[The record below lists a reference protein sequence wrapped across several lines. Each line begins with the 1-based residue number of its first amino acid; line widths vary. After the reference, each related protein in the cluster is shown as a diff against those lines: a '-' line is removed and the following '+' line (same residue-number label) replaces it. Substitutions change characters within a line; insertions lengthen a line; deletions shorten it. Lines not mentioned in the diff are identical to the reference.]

1 MTAGSAV
8 AGSPSQGCAQAPR
21 PTARRNVLRRPVFG
35 SKTRWKMIVT
45 TISDMTTGTKK
56 SVRSSD
62 RATSRRFSRRASRKP
77 SPTSSGVRTTTKT
90 MEFSVARQKTSS
102 PISAR

>member
-1 MTAGSAV
+1 MTAASAV
-8 AGSPSQGCAQAPR
+8 AGSPSQGCVQAPS
-21 PTARRNVLRRPVFG
+21 PTAWRNVLRSPVFG

-56 SVRSSD
+56 SVRKSD

-77 SPTSSGVRTTTKT
+77 RATSSGVRTATKT
-90 MEFSVARQKTSS
+90 REFQVARQKTSS
-102 PISAR
+102 PASAR